1 MIEEYWTHTK
11 TELHFL
17 FCPKCTILINEYTF
31 INWRR
36 TIMEKLLLES
46 ENGVSTITFNRP
58 ESYNALDLDM
68 IRQLTDYL
76 KQVEQNNDRVLIL
89 TGSGKAFSAGG
100 DVKMMKDLNK
110 DLFDEMMDALTE
122 IAITLYSMPKVVISA
137 VRGSAAGLGLSIAL
151 AADYVV
157 AQNQAKFGMLFA
169 GIGLIPDGGGH
180 FFLQER
186 LGTNQAKQFIWS
198 MEQVDAKQAQSLGL
212 ADVIAEDELEEAKNL
227 ATKTLFSPFKAIIRS
242 KEILHEEKLPLLK
255 KMLQLEK
262 EGQLMAAETE
272 DHQEGVQAFAEKRM
286 PQFKGK

>member
-1 MIEEYWTHTK
+1 
-11 TELHFL
+11 
-17 FCPKCTILINEYTF
+17 
-31 INWRR
+31 
-36 TIMEKLLLES
+36 MEKLLLES

-186 LGTNQAKQFIWS
+186 LGTNQAKQEKQLIWR
-198 MEQVDAKQAQSLGL
+198 MELVDAKQAQKLGIT
-212 ADVIAEDELEEAKNL
+212 DDIAEDELEEAKNL
-227 ATKTLFSPFKAIIRS
+227 ATKTLFSPFKAIIRN

-262 EGQLMAAETE
+262 EGHLMAAET
-272 DHQEGVQAFAEKRM
+272 
-286 PQFKGK
+286 